1 MGRYGNNSSSDH
13 DYRDMD
19 YRGYGQEEAELETGY
34 DLRAGAGRSDK
45 ADQPAG
51 VREFTTPA
59 RFHDQRPGFRQRGG
73 GRGSGGGPGRGGK
86 GFPSPC
92 SPRSLVLPQPEVA
105 LSRLQREERMG
116 EASRRDFQSF
126 KPNSEGRGRG
136 GGGRGGGRRGR
147 GERGYPENNASH
159 MGEREGDWGRME
171 GGVGGGVTPA
181 GQEEYS
187 TLRGGQGEEERFL
200 RGGGQGEEER
210 FLRGGGP
217 GEEERFLRGGG
228 PGKEER
234 FLRGGGPGKRKG
246 FSMGSPGDDCG
257 GKGPGLLGEGL
268 GASPGGPDPLS
279 SVGEDPEQRELMEY
293 RPDLLDQNQR
303 PSNIIMLRMLPPNA
317 TC

>member
-19 YRGYGQEEAELETGY
+19 YRGYGQEEAELGTGY
-34 DLRAGAGRSDK
+34 DLRAGAGGRSDK

-92 SPRSLVLPQPEVA
+92 APRSLVLPQPEVA
-105 LSRLQREERMG
+105 LPRLQREERMV

-126 KPNSEGRGRG
+126 RSNSEGRGRG

-147 GERGYPENNASH
+147 GERG
-159 MGEREGDWGRME
+159 DWGRME
-171 GGVGGGVTPA
+171 GGAGGGVTPA

-187 TLRGGQGEEERFL
+187 TLRGGTGERRKRRRKMGEEEEEEEEEG
-200 RGGGQGEEER
+200 RGGRGEQT
-210 FLRGGGP
+210 
-217 GEEERFLRGGG
+217 
-228 PGKEER
+228 
-234 FLRGGGPGKRKG
+234 
-246 FSMGSPGDDCG
+246 
-257 GKGPGLLGEGL
+257 GLEH
-268 GASPGGPDPLS
+268 
-279 SVGEDPEQRELMEY
+279 
-293 RPDLLDQNQR
+293 
-303 PSNIIMLRMLPPNA
+303 
-317 TC
+317 

>member
-1 MGRYGNNSSSDH
+1 MDYDRRGGRGDRMGRYGNNSSSDH

-19 YRGYGQEEAELETGY
+19 YRGYGSEEAELGTGY

-73 GRGSGGGPGRGGK
+73 RSGK

-92 SPRSLVLPQPEVA
+92 APRSLVLPLPEVA
-105 LSRLQREERMG
+105 LPRLQREERMG

-126 KPNSEGRGRG
+126 RPNSEGRGRG

-159 MGEREGDWGRME
+159 LGEREGDWGRME
-171 GGVGGGVTPA
+171 GGARGGVTPA

-187 TLRGGQGEEERFL
+187 TLRGGPGEEDMFL
-200 RGGGQGEEER
+200 RGGGQGKEER
-210 FLRGGGP
+210 FLGGGGP
-217 GEEERFLRGGG
+217 GEEERFPRGGG
-228 PGKEER
+228 PGEER
-234 FLRGGGPGKRKG
+234 FLRGGGPGKRK
-246 FSMGSPGDDCG
+246 
-257 GKGPGLLGEGL
+257 
-268 GASPGGPDPLS
+268 
-279 SVGEDPEQRELMEY
+279 VG
-293 RPDLLDQNQR
+293 
-303 PSNIIMLRMLPPNA
+303 
-317 TC
+317 